1 MSMLP
6 LRELIEGQVGTPPPS
21 RTGKTFRAAGSR
33 GLAVSWPTILA
44 VALLAALLLMGPKT
58 AVTLANACETV
69 RELVVPRGM
78 AEPAESDRALVITA
92 DPKRRLSIV
101 TTLSPRGLQPLLAQ
115 TREEIR
121 AAIAAH
127 PSHIRLVVLDGGL
140 PGSGEMAA
148 SLHRSLPGGRL
159 IVLQPSIDTASIGA
173 TLLER
178 L

>member
-6 LRELIEGQVGTPPPS
+6 LRELIEGQVGTPPAS
-21 RTGKTFRAAGSR
+21 RTGRTFRAAGSR
-33 GLAVSWPTILA
+33 GLAVSWPTVLA
-44 VALLAALLLMGPKT
+44 VVLLSVLLLLGPKT
-58 AVTLANACETV
+58 AVTLANAYESV
-69 RELVVPRGM
+69 RQLALAGGTTGTP
-78 AEPAESDRALVITA
+78 EPDRALVITA
-92 DPKRRLSIV
+92 NPKRRLSIV

-115 TREEIR
+115 TGDEIR

-148 SLHRSLPGGRL
+148 SLRRSLPGGRL
-159 IVLQPSIDTASIGA
+159 IVLQPSMDPAAIGS
-173 TLLER
+173 TLLDR